1 MLPKNKKEKKTN
13 KKWSVLEKQVFQK
26 LLSKKPSVLNRVQR
40 VHGKQFLFRKQ
51 SIFWKWL
58 KTLFMKH

>member
-26 LLSKKPSVLNRVQR
+26 LLSKNRP
-40 VHGKQFLFRKQ
+40 F
-51 SIFWKWL
+51 
-58 KTLFMKH
+58 